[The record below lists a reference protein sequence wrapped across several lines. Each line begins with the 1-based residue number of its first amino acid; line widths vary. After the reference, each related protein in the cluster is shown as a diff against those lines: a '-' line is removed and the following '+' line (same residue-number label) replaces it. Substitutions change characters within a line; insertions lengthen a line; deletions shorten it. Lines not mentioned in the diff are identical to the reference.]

1 MSAEQ
6 DMASLAII
14 GGGAAGL
21 MGACLAGELG
31 VPTLLLER
39 KHRVGSKLLMCGNGR
54 CNLSWRLEPA
64 QMLADFGPPLD
75 TFLQPAI
82 QAFSPSMLMRWF
94 ESRGLPLMTTSDG
107 KVFPRSER
115 APDVVHCFQDE
126 LRVRGIALCTQAPV
140 ERIEP
145 LEGGG
150 FRLHTAMFVFNARHV
165 LLTTGGVSYPK
176 TGSVGDGQRMAGEL
190 GLRVLP
196 FRAGLVGLEWDDPW
210 MQQHIGKPFTRAAV
224 KVFDGQALLGET
236 EGLLEV
242 ERWGL
247 GGGCISNATRL
258 LSRASAK
265 QPVLEIRPEPGAAV
279 IRIGNVKMRP
289 LKEAMV
295 TVGGVDLAEVSNTT
309 FESRRVP
316 GLFLAGEVLDI
327 DGPTGGYN
335 LTAAFA
341 TARLA
346 VREIARRM
354 GGKKQAEGGRRKTED
369 RGRRTEGR
377 GRRSEVGGW
386 GERPQTS
393 GGRASSRGAA
403 SGGRASS
410 RAAVR
415 GAEKGNVATRPKAG
429 SNQERSTKNQER
441 FSNAQH
447 PTPNAQPRTKNEEP
461 RAKSQEPGTKS
472 ANTRR
477 GRP

>member
-1 MSAEQ
+1 VTYPIRGTH
-6 DMASLAII
+6 LVII

-31 VPTLLLER
+31 IPTLLLER
-39 KHRVGSKLLMCGNGR
+39 KHRLGSKLLMCGNGR

-64 QMLADFGPPLD
+64 QMLADFGTPLD
-75 TFLQPAI
+75 AFLQPAI
-82 QAFSPSMLMRWF
+82 QAFSPAMLMRWF

-115 APDVVHCFQDE
+115 APDVVHCFQDQLRE
-126 LRVRGIALCTQAPV
+126 LGVALCMQSPV
-140 ERIEP
+140 ETILP

-150 FRLHTAMFVFNARHV
+150 FCVQTGVFSFHAQHV

-176 TGSVGDGQRMAGEL
+176 TGSVGDGQRMAGEM

-196 FRAGLVGLEWDDPW
+196 FRPGLVGVEWADPW
-210 MQQHIGKPFTRAAV
+210 VQRQFGKPFKQAV
-224 KVFDGQALLGET
+224 VRVFDGQSLLGET
-236 EGLLEV
+236 QGLLEV

-258 LSRASAK
+258 LSRAGAK
-265 QPVLEIRPEPGAAV
+265 HPVLEIKPAPGADV
-279 IRIGNVKMRP
+279 IRIESVKMRP

-309 FESRRVP
+309 MEARRVP

-346 VREIARRM
+346 VQEIARRT
-354 GGKKQAEGGRRKTED
+354 GGKRTEDRRLKTED
-369 RGRRTEGR
+369 IWKSRSSFANATADKKSRVESRNRGPQPID
-377 GRRSEVGGW
+377 S
-386 GERPQTS
+386 RPQTS
-393 GGRASSRGAA
+393 GGRASSR
-403 SGGRASS
+403 
-410 RAAVR
+410 
-415 GAEKGNVATRPKAG
+415 
-429 SNQERSTKNQER
+429 
-441 FSNAQH
+441 
-447 PTPNAQPRTKNEEP
+447 PNAQRPTKNEERRTKNVRRRP
-461 RAKSQEPGTKS
+461 R
-472 ANTRR
+472 
-477 GRP
+477 

>member
-1 MSAEQ
+1 MRDKNDYAP
-6 DMASLAII
+6 LAII

-31 VPTLLLER
+31 IPTLLLER

-82 QAFSPSMLMRWF
+82 QAFSPAMLMRWF
-94 ESRGLPLMTTSDG
+94 EQRGLPLMTTSDG

-126 LRVRGIALCTQAPV
+126 LRVRGVALCTQAPV

-150 FRLHTAMFVFNARHV
+150 LRLHTAAFAFNARHV

-196 FRAGLVGLEWDDPW
+196 FRAGLVGVEWTDPW
-210 MQQHIGKPFTRAAV
+210 MQRQFGKPFTRAAV

-265 QPVLEIRPEPGAAV
+265 QPALEIRPEPGAAV

-309 FESRRVP
+309 FEARRVP

-354 GGKKQAEGGRRKTED
+354 GGAGAGKTEDGRRKTED
-369 RGRRTEGR
+369 RGRGTD
-377 GRRSEVGGW
+377 GGW
-386 GERPQTS
+386 RGERPQAKPGS
-393 GGRASSRGAA
+393 GVGR
-403 SGGRASS
+403 RASS
-410 RAAVR
+410 RAEGGRRQTGDREQQAR
-415 GAEKGNVATRPKAG
+415 WSAQRPTSNVEHRT
-429 SNQERSTKNQER
+429 
-441 FSNAQH
+441 SNAQH

-461 RAKSQEPGTKS
+461 RTKHQAQNAS
-472 ANTRR
+472 RR
-477 GRP
+477 PR

>member
-1 MSAEQ
+1 MSDKNEPTP
-6 DMASLAII
+6 LAII

-21 MGACLAGELG
+21 MAACLAGELG
-31 VPTLLLER
+31 IPTLLLER
-39 KHRVGSKLLMCGNGR
+39 KHRFGSKLLMCGNGR
-54 CNLSWRLEPA
+54 CNLSSRLEPA

-82 QAFSPSMLMRWF
+82 QAFSPAALMRWF
-94 ESRGLPLMTTSDG
+94 EQRGLPLMTTSDG

-115 APDVVHCFQDE
+115 APDVVHCFQDQ
-126 LRVRGIALCTQAPV
+126 LREYAVALCLQSPV

-150 FRLHTAMFVFNARHV
+150 FRLHTAVFAVNARHV

-196 FRAGLVGLEWDDPW
+196 FRAGLVGLEWADPW
-210 MQQHIGKPFTRAAV
+210 MQRHSGKPFTQAAV
-224 KVFDGQALLGET
+224 RVFDGPTLLGET
-236 EGLLEV
+236 QGLLEV

-258 LSRASAK
+258 LSRAGAK
-265 QPVLEIRPEPGAAV
+265 TPVLDIRPAPGAAV
-279 IRIGNVKMRP
+279 IRLDNVRMRP

-309 FESRRVP
+309 FESRRLP

-346 VREIARRM
+346 V
-354 GGKKQAEGGRRKTED
+354 QAVASRLGAAESRKSKVESRNRGLQTTD
-369 RGRRTEGR
+369 R
-377 GRRSEVGGW
+377 
-386 GERPQTS
+386 RPQTS
-393 GGRASSRGAA
+393 GGRASSR
-403 SGGRASS
+403 
-410 RAAVR
+410 AAVH
-415 GAEKGNVATRPKAG
+415 GAENGQVRRGPKTGAH
-429 SNQERSTKNQER
+429 E
-441 FSNAQH
+441 A
-447 PTPNAQPRTKNEEP
+447 
-461 RAKSQEPGTKS
+461 PGTK
-472 ANTRR
+472 NVRR
-477 GRP
+477 RPR

>member
-1 MSAEQ
+1 MKNENGYAP
-6 DMASLAII
+6 LAII

-31 VPTLLLER
+31 IPTLLLDR
-39 KHRVGSKLLMCGNGR
+39 KHRLGSKLLMCGNGR
-54 CNLSWRLEPA
+54 CNLSSRLEPA

-75 TFLQPAI
+75 TFLQPAL
-82 QAFSPSMLMRWF
+82 QAFSPALLMRWF

-115 APDVVHCFQDE
+115 APDVVHCFQDQ
-126 LRVRGIALCTQAPV
+126 LRQYGVALCMQSPV

-150 FRLHTAMFVFNARHV
+150 FCVQTAVFTFNASHV

-176 TGSVGDGQRMAGEL
+176 TGSVGDGQRMAGAL

-196 FRAGLVGLEWDDPW
+196 FRPGLVGVEWVDPW
-210 MQQHIGKPFTRAAV
+210 MQRNIGKPFKQAAV
-224 KVFDGQALLGET
+224 RVFDGQTLLGET
-236 EGLLEV
+236 QGLLEV

-265 QPVLEIRPEPGAAV
+265 HPILEIRHAPGAPI
-279 IRIGNVKMRP
+279 IRIVNVKMRP

-295 TVGGVDLAEVSNTT
+295 TVGGVDLTEVSNTT
-309 FESRRVP
+309 LEASRLP

-346 VREIARRM
+346 VQEVARRWAA
-354 GGKKQAEGGRRKTED
+354 GGGAGEKAESQKRNKH
-369 RGRRTEGR
+369 
-377 GRRSEVGGW
+377 
-386 GERPQTS
+386 PQTNS
-393 GGRASSRGAA
+393 A
-403 SGGRASS
+403 SGIGRRASS
-410 RAAVR
+410 RAD
-415 GAEKGNVATRPKAG
+415 GQRPG
-429 SNQERSTKNQER
+429 WNQAPNTKRQAR
-441 FSNAQH
+441 KTAPSRR
-447 PTPNAQPRTKNEEP
+447 PTPDA
-461 RAKSQEPGTKS
+461 
-472 ANTRR
+472 RR
-477 GRP
+477 PEVRP